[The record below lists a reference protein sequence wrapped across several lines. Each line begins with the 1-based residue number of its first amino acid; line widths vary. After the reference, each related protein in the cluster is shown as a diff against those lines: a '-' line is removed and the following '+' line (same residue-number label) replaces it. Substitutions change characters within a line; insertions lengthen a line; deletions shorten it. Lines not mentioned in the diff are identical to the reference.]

1 MHQVAL
7 LEAAHFYESLVEVC
21 TVTLLNEA
29 LNAYFTPEVKKKK
42 NICKNKFKCS
52 LKNIN
57 SNIKHKFI
65 IYGTS

>member
-29 LNAYFTPEVKKKK
+29 LNAYFTPEVKKKTSAK
-42 NICKNKFKCS
+42 T
-52 LKNIN
+52 N
-57 SNIKHKFI
+57 S
-65 IYGTS
+65 SAL

>member
-42 NICKNKFKCS
+42 HLQKQIQVLFK
-52 LKNIN
+52 K
-57 SNIKHKFI
+57 
-65 IYGTS
+65 Y

>member
-29 LNAYFTPEVKKKK
+29 LNAYFTPEVKK
-42 NICKNKFKCS
+42 NKTSAKT
-52 LKNIN
+52 N
-57 SNIKHKFI
+57 S
-65 IYGTS
+65 SAL